1 MLERVRRYVRDVL
14 FEARKIVW
22 LTRRQTLLY
31 SLVVIVAVAVL
42 AGFMYAFDEILNLI
56 SRGITTAVL

>member
-22 LTRRQTLLY
+22 LSRRQTLLY
-31 SLVVIVAVAVL
+31 SVVVIVAVGLL

-56 SRGITTAVL
+56 SHGITTVV

>member
-1 MLERVRRYVRDVL
+1 MRDVL

-31 SLVVIVAVAVL
+31 SVVVIVAVGVL

-56 SRGITTAVL
+56 SHGITSVV

>member
-22 LTRRQTLLY
+22 LTRRQTFLY
-31 SLVVIVAVAVL
+31 TVVVVIAVAVL
-42 AGFMYAFDEILNLI
+42 AGFMYAFDEILNVI
-56 SRGITTAVL
+56 SHGITSIV

>member
-31 SLVVIVAVAVL
+31 SVVVIVAVGVL

-56 SRGITTAVL
+56 SHGITSVV